1 MSAAQPVS
9 SLVVRQR
16 AVRSSDDATS
26 RVALAT
32 SMPTLEPSAMGLLSS
47 DPSTVR
53 ARPCECELE
62 IRSTVRALTVDRRT
76 RRPSYTTVSEP
87 KGLRAT
93 ASVIERSKDTK
104 GGCGGDEVPP
114 PNIWRAREVSNLT
127 WFSWGPTPTR
137 RAGDPRLLFG
147 SARVGHKSEARTRT
161 ERVGGVPASERVRG
175 DAAGTKSPRLIFG
188 APGRS
193 RTSLG
198 SRGAP

>member
-53 ARPCECELE
+53 A
-62 IRSTVRALTVDRRT
+62 LTVDRRT

-93 ASVIERSKDTK
+93 VSVIERSKDTRGS
-104 GGCGGDEVPP
+104 GGEAPRSKIG
-114 PNIWRAREVSNLT
+114 
-127 WFSWGPTPTR
+127 
-137 RAGDPRLLFG
+137 AGNG
-147 SARVGHKSEARTRT
+147 IRTR
-161 ERVGGVPASERVRG
+161 
-175 DAAGTKSPRLIFG
+175 DFD
-188 APGRS
+188 
-193 RTSLG
+193 LG
-198 SRGAP
+198 KVALYH

>member
-93 ASVIERSKDTK
+93 VSVIERSKDTK
-104 GGCGGDEVPP
+104 GGCGEAPRSKKDHGGGSGQVDPP
-114 PNIWRAREVSNLT
+114 PCGREYGQADN
-127 WFSWGPTPTR
+127 
-137 RAGDPRLLFG
+137 
-147 SARVGHKSEARTRT
+147 
-161 ERVGGVPASERVRG
+161 
-175 DAAGTKSPRLIFG
+175 
-188 APGRS
+188 
-193 RTSLG
+193 
-198 SRGAP
+198 